1 MPRHKIEFDYDYNF
15 LLFGICSNAKDYRL
29 AWIINKS
36 LNLRLK
42 RKEDIVV
49 SESNR
54 FAFFTFEDEA
64 NGVKYILAANK
75 STGNIFMKELKQM
88 DYLLIAD
95 GNYKYLEEE
104 NFLMKLKNSES
115 VLAAYKLNAEVL
127 KSKQHLLFQ

>member
-1 MPRHKIEFDYDYNF
+1 M
-15 LLFGICSNAKDYRL
+15 
-29 AWIINKS
+29 
-36 LNLRLK
+36 
-42 RKEDIVV
+42 